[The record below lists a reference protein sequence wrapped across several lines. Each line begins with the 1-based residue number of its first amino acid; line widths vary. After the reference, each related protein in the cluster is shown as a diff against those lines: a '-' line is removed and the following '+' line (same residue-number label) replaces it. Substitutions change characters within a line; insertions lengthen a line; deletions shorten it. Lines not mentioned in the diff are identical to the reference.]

1 MDKIQDTFE
10 NAPENLRRKYP
21 FMPDIT
27 IATNGILK
35 LLGNLKIGKAS
46 GLDEIKPVAWKNWGT
61 ILYCNHLD
69 GEERAG
75 CYA

>member
-46 GLDEIKPVAWKNWGT
+46 GPDEIKPVA
-61 ILYCNHLD
+61 
-69 GEERAG
+69 
-75 CYA
+75 